1 MGTRNTAAAKHRAC
15 VPVAGDHVPRAFEHT
30 HSLHAQPS
38 AEERDEGSEGQPR
51 TGGILGSH
59 SAGRHWKGRHFRR
72 VSGRAKHA
80 WRQFRLPSYSI
91 AHGSGGQRQRSGYKV
106 IGIREK
112 PNDASQD
119 SAVDVHVA
127 EVAVAHSKETA

>member
-1 MGTRNTAAAKHRAC
+1 MDVDGAFS
-15 VPVAGDHVPRAFEHT
+15 PRSADD
-30 HSLHAQPS
+30 AQRR

-72 VSGRAKHA
+72 VSGCAKHT
-80 WRQFRLPSYSI
+80 WRQFRLPAYSI
-91 AHGSGGQRQRSGYKV
+91 AHGSGGQRKRSSYKV